1 MCVFLFVWFAYLVL
15 LCINIILS
23 EQVND
28 FAFSNIFEV
37 DQSHKELLIC
47 PRHIDDFGT
56 RWLCNKK
63 ICSCPSDWAPHGKSS
78 RRGDQTPTLVPLGSR
93 EHTSEFHPDRHLDKR

>member
-47 PRHIDDFGT
+47 PRHIDSLF
-56 RWLCNKK
+56 LEKK
-63 ICSCPSDWAPHGKSS
+63 LNFIHK
-78 RRGDQTPTLVPLGSR
+78 
-93 EHTSEFHPDRHLDKR
+93 